1 MTKQVARSRAQAK
14 SAPSDA
20 RNQNFRVGNQT
31 PQISPVMQ
39 KVKGSLPRPNTAETL
54 EFLTK
59 GSLSTCQKLLS
70 GHAVENGDM
79 LRSMC
84 RTHLA
89 VDVVLGLV
97 EDATDPVAVRLRK
110 LVKRLKHEIEIEKL
124 DAGVEE

>member
-1 MTKQVARSRAQAK
+1 MTRLVAKSRVQAK
-14 SAPSDA
+14 PAPSDS

-31 PQISPVMQ
+31 PQISAVMQ
-39 KVKGSLPRPNTAETL
+39 KVKGSLPRPNSAETL
-54 EFLTK
+54 EFLTN